1 MKKIYSMM
9 LVAAAA
15 MAFVSCQK
23 QENFAPEVSTEE
35 VVLTFA
41 SEKPAFDDETKT
53 EWTGETIQWSAGDK
67 ISVAY
72 TVAGTWQ
79 NANGNASGNAK
90 IYQSNPIS
98 EAASVANF
106 SVPTSFTGGTEGTHV
121 FYAVYPAL
129 GDNNFPSAPV
139 ANISISPNQNP
150 KANSFD
156 SSADVMVGVSG
167 EYDVRPNT
175 NETISLMW
183 DRLVAHAVIT
193 LKNINGLTAE
203 ESLKYITLTAQA
215 DANLVG
221 QQEVDLIE
229 KTVVKDNEAANI
241 LKLSADK
248 LSVADG
254 TVTFWACVLPE
265 TITSLT
271 VEVETDKATYTRE
284 ITGISKEFKKN
295 ARNILAVN
303 MEEAV
308 RVENAVD
315 NNVTDVLTRAT
326 TGVTGTSY
334 SSWEGK
340 TLTSGAVYA
349 GQSAGGNESIQ
360 LRSSNSNSGVISTT
374 SGGYAKKV
382 VVTWN
387 SNTASGRTLNIY
399 GSNTAYTNPTELYN
413 NDTRGTLL
421 GTIVCGTSVELD
433 VEGDYEYIGMRS
445 ASGAMYLEKIE
456 ITWAPAAP
464 KENYLEVSTN
474 AIEVEADATSAS
486 FAVYSDLEWT
496 ASSDNASV
504 STEGNTVKVSFV
516 ANEETEE
523 KTYTVTVSASGVEPQ
538 IVTITQAAVEPE
550 TPVFASLAELIAA
563 IEPTTTATKVTVT
576 LTDEEITGIYTTGSG
591 YRNGVFLQVGGK
603 EIEIYCYNVPTEWE
617 VGGTVSGTLTEC
629 DWKLYNTTWELCPAD
644 WSELTYKAPAGSEP
658 ETPGTGGGDVGG
670 TSYSLLWSDT
680 ETTSGYTS
688 SESSITASDGSVWAI
703 KGYLRN
709 STNQFIQL
717 GKGGANYITTPVA
730 SAPITKI
737 TVTCGSSYYL
747 TVCTTDGTELM
758 NKQPGGGSADYDNVV
773 EFDLSSY
780 SYTQVKII
788 SRRSSGTSNAAVYI
802 QSVVVE

>member
-1 MKKIYSMM
+1 
-9 LVAAAA
+9 
-15 MAFVSCQK
+15 
-23 QENFAPEVSTEE
+23 
-35 VVLTFA
+35 
-41 SEKPAFDDETKT
+41 
-53 EWTGETIQWSAGDK
+53 
-67 ISVAY
+67 
-72 TVAGTWQ
+72 
-79 NANGNASGNAK
+79 
-90 IYQSNPIS
+90 
-98 EAASVANF
+98 
-106 SVPTSFTGGTEGTHV
+106 
-121 FYAVYPAL
+121 
-129 GDNNFPSAPV
+129 
-139 ANISISPNQNP
+139 
-150 KANSFD
+150 
-156 SSADVMVGVSG
+156 
-167 EYDVRPNT
+167 
-175 NETISLMW
+175 
-183 DRLVAHAVIT
+183 
-193 LKNINGLTAE
+193 
-203 ESLKYITLTAQA
+203 
-215 DANLVG
+215 
-221 QQEVDLIE
+221 
-229 KTVVKDNEAANI
+229 
-241 LKLSADK
+241 
-248 LSVADG
+248 
-254 TVTFWACVLPE
+254 
-265 TITSLT
+265 
-271 VEVETDKATYTRE
+271 
-284 ITGISKEFKKN
+284 
-295 ARNILAVN
+295 

-445 ASGAMYLEKIE
+445 ASAGAMYLEKIE